1 MEDRMRPPRN
11 LSGWLKVTLPWVL
24 VAGLLLLPAVD
35 SNANL
40 MRLLFLTAVY
50 STAGLGWNLLGGMA
64 GQVSFGFAVFFG
76 MGAYTTALLMHAG
89 HSPYFGFVGGAA
101 IAMLASFFIGL
112 PTFRLRGPYFVIAT
126 IGVTEAV
133 RVIMNNLDI
142 TGGASGYRISED
154 KPFNPL
160 EHYYTAIVAV
170 ALAVLVSAIIAHSK
184 FGLALRAIKQ
194 DQDAAAD
201 LGVNP
206 YTSKLWIHA
215 IAAGL
220 TGIAGGIYARRA
232 GFFYPGD
239 VFAFQTGINILLI
252 PVIGGIGTVWGPVLG
267 GVVFIIV
274 EETISAKYQDFHLLI
289 YGSLLML
296 IVLVE
301 PGGLIQS
308 KRLWIM
314 LGKLLIGLFTGTT
327 WKALFGILRNRL
339 KKTAVPKGTAVEE
352 KM

>member
-1 MEDRMRPPRN
+1 MKLPQN
-11 LSGWLKVTLPWVL
+11 LSGWLRVILPWVL
-24 VAGLLLLPAVD
+24 LAALLLLPAVD

-89 HSPYFGFVGGAA
+89 HSPYFGFIGGAA

-160 EHYYTAIVAV
+160 EHYYTAIAAV
-170 ALAVLVSAIIAHSK
+170 ALAVLVSTIIANSK

-252 PVIGGIGTVWGPVLG
+252 PVIGGIGTIWGPVLG

-289 YGSLLML
+289 YGALLVL

-327 WKALFGILRNRL
+327 WKALFGILRGRRL
-339 KKTAVPKGTAVEE
+339 AKAQHIEE
-352 KM
+352 

>member
-1 MEDRMRPPRN
+1 
-11 LSGWLKVTLPWVL
+11 VILPWVL
-24 VAGLLLLPAVD
+24 LAGLLLLPAVD

>member
-1 MEDRMRPPRN
+1 MRPPRN
-11 LSGWLKVTLPWVL
+11 LSGWLKVILPWVL
-24 VAGLLLLPAVD
+24 LAGLLLLPAVD

-89 HSPYFGFVGGAA
+89 HSPYFGFIGGAA

-339 KKTAVPKGTAVEE
+339 KKTAVPEGTAV
-352 KM
+352 

>member
-1 MEDRMRPPRN
+1 MENRMRPPQN
-11 LSGWLKVTLPWVL
+11 LSGWLKVILPWVL
-24 VAGLLLLPAVD
+24 LAGLLLLPAVD

-89 HSPYFGFVGGAA
+89 HSPYFGFIGGAA

-170 ALAVLVSAIIAHSK
+170 ALAILVSAIIAHSK

-339 KKTAVPKGTAVEE
+339 KKTAVPEGTAVEE
-352 KM
+352 KT

>member
-1 MEDRMRPPRN
+1 MEDRVKRPSN
-11 LSGWLKVTLPWVL
+11 LSGWLRVILPWVL
-24 VAGLLLLPAVD
+24 LAALLLLPAVD

-76 MGAYTTALLMHAG
+76 LGAYTTALLMHAG
-89 HSPYFGFVGGAA
+89 HSPYFGFLGGAA

-133 RVIMNNLDI
+133 RVIMNNLDV
-142 TGGASGYRISED
+142 TGGASGYRIIED

-160 EHYYTAIVAV
+160 EHYYTAIVAA
-170 ALAVLVSAIIAHSK
+170 ALAVLVSIIIASSK

-201 LGVNP
+201 IGVNP

-252 PVIGGIGTVWGPVLG
+252 PVIGGIGTIWGPVLG

-274 EETISAKYQDFHLLI
+274 EETISAKYQDFHLMI
-289 YGSLLML
+289 YGGLLML

-308 KRLWIM
+308 KRLWVM
-314 LGKLLIGLFTGTT
+314 LGKLLIGLFTGAT
-327 WKALFGILRNRL
+327 WKALFRVLRDRL
-339 KKTAVPKGTAVEE
+339 KKTAVPESTAH
-352 KM
+352 

>member
-1 MEDRMRPPRN
+1 MKRPSGI
-11 LSGWLKVTLPWVL
+11 SGWLKLVLPWLLLL
-24 VAGLLLLPAVD
+24 VLLLLPAAGL
-35 SNANL
+35 SFNL
-40 MRLLFLTAVY
+40 MRLLFLTAVWTTT
-50 STAGLGWNLLGGMA
+50 SLGWNLLGGMT

-76 MGAYTTALLMHAG
+76 LGAYTTALLMHAG
-89 HSPYFGFVGGAA
+89 HSPYFGFAGGAA

-142 TGGASGYRISED
+142 TGGASGYRITED

-170 ALAVLVSAIIAHSK
+170 ALAVLVSTIIANSK

-206 YTSKLWIHA
+206 YTTKLWVHA

-232 GFFYPGD
+232 AFFYPGD
-239 VFAFQTGINILLI
+239 VFAFSTGIFILLM

-267 GVVFIIV
+267 GIVFVIV
-274 EETISAKYQDFHLLI
+274 EEQISVNFPNFHLLI
-289 YGSLLML
+289 YGA
-296 IVLVE
+296 
-301 PGGLIQS
+301 
-308 KRLWIM
+308 
-314 LGKLLIGLFTGTT
+314 LLIIIILLEPDGLLGLLRRLFRLLPRQQAKTGL
-327 WKALFGILRNRL
+327 AGD
-339 KKTAVPKGTAVEE
+339 PG
-352 KM
+352 

>member
-1 MEDRMRPPRN
+1 MEDGMTRPSN
-11 LSGWLKVTLPWVL
+11 LNGWLKLVLPWVL
-24 VAGLLLLPAVD
+24 FAVLLLLPIAGPSDNVI
-35 SNANL
+35 
-40 MRLLFLTAVY
+40 RLLFLTAVY

-76 MGAYTTALLMHAG
+76 LGAYTTALLMHAG
-89 HSPYFGFVGGAA
+89 HSPYFGFLGGAA

-133 RVIMNNLDI
+133 RVVMNNLDF

-170 ALAVLVSAIIAHSK
+170 ALAVLVSTIIANSK

-206 YTSKLWIHA
+206 YSSKLWIHA

-252 PVIGGIGTVWGPVLG
+252 PVIGGIGTIWGPVLG
-267 GVVFIIV
+267 GVVFIVV
-274 EETISAKYQDFHLLI
+274 EETISAKYQDFHLMI
-289 YGSLLML
+289 YGALLIL
-296 IVLVE
+296 IVLLE

-308 KRLWIM
+308 KHLWVR
-314 LGKLLIGLFTGTT
+314 LGKLLIGLFTGDT
-327 WKALFGILRNRL
+327 WKALFGIIRGLL
-339 KKTAVPKGTAVEE
+339 KKLRFLKAQHS
-352 KM
+352 

>member
-1 MEDRMRPPRN
+1 MEDRMKLPQN
-11 LSGWLKVTLPWVL
+11 LSGWLRVILPWVL
-24 VAGLLLLPAVD
+24 LAALLLLPAVD

-89 HSPYFGFVGGAA
+89 HSPYFGFIGGAA

-160 EHYYTAIVAV
+160 EHYYTAIAAV
-170 ALAVLVSAIIAHSK
+170 ALAVLVSTIIANSK

-252 PVIGGIGTVWGPVLG
+252 PVIGGIGTIWGPVLG

-289 YGSLLML
+289 YGALLVL

-327 WKALFGILRNRL
+327 WKALFGILRGRRL
-339 KKTAVPKGTAVEE
+339 AKAQHIEE
-352 KM
+352 

>member
-1 MEDRMRPPRN
+1 MENRMRLPQT
-11 LSGWLKVTLPWVL
+11 LSGWLKVILPWVL
-24 VAGLLLLPAVD
+24 LAGLLLLPAVD

-89 HSPYFGFVGGAA
+89 HSPYFGFIGGAA
-101 IAMLASFFIGL
+101 IAMLASFLIGL

-154 KPFNPL
+154 KPFSAL
-160 EHYYTAIVAV
+160 EHYYTAIVAA
-170 ALAVLVSAIIAHSK
+170 ALAVLVSTIIAHSK

-252 PVIGGIGTVWGPVLG
+252 PVIGGIGTIWGPVLG
-267 GVVFIIV
+267 GIIFIIV

-289 YGSLLML
+289 YGALLML

-339 KKTAVPKGTAVEE
+339 KKPPVPEGTAH
-352 KM
+352 